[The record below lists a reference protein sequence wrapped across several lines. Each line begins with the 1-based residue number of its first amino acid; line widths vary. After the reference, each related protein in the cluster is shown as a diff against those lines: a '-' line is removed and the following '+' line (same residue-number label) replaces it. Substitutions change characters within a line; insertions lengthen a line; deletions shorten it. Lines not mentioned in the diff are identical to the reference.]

1 MPLSDTESRA
11 LLELLKE
18 NGLPISELQKRSK
31 ISGSVIS
38 KIVDSLK
45 EKGLV
50 EDKYEMEGR
59 TRKRLIYLTEK
70 GKKVAELL
78 NQIESYL
85 PSSTVS
91 DKP

>member
-78 NQIESYL
+78 NQIENILSH
-85 PSSTVS
+85 
-91 DKP
+91 

>member
-78 NQIESYL
+78 SQIESFL
-85 PSSTVS
+85 SH
-91 DKP
+91 

>member
-18 NGLPISELQKRSK
+18 DGLPISELQKRSK

-78 NQIESYL
+78 SQIESYL
-85 PSSTVS
+85 KKET
-91 DKP
+91 

>member
-59 TRKRLIYLTEK
+59 TRKRLIHLTEK

-78 NQIESYL
+78 SQIESFL
-85 PSSTVS
+85 SH
-91 DKP
+91 

>member
-50 EDKYEMEGR
+50 EDKYEM
-59 TRKRLIYLTEK
+59 
-70 GKKVAELL
+70 
-78 NQIESYL
+78 
-85 PSSTVS
+85 
-91 DKP
+91 

>member
-85 PSSTVS
+85 PEKEK
-91 DKP
+91 D

>member
-78 NQIESYL
+78 SQIESYL
-85 PSSTVS
+85 PEKEK
-91 DKP
+91 D

>member
-31 ISGSVIS
+31 ISGSIIS

-78 NQIESYL
+78 SQIESFL
-85 PSSTVS
+85 SQR
-91 DKP
+91 

>member
-38 KIVDSLK
+38 KIVDSLR

-78 NQIESYL
+78 SQIESFL
-85 PSSTVS
+85 SH
-91 DKP
+91 

>member
-11 LLELLKE
+11 LLELLEE

-31 ISGSVIS
+31 ISGSIIS

-45 EKGLV
+45 DKGLV

-85 PSSTVS
+85 PKKEK
-91 DKP
+91 D

>member
-78 NQIESYL
+78 SQIESFL
-85 PSSTVS
+85 SQR
-91 DKP
+91 